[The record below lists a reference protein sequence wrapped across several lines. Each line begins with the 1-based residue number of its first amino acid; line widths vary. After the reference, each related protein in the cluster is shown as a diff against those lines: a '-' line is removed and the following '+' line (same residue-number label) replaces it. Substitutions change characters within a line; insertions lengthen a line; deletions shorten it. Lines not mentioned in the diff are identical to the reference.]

1 MMTVHIERLRPGD
14 DLRRSLEA
22 WAKRQDL
29 GAAFVLSAVGSLSPA
44 MLRLAGRDCPTVIDG
59 DSELLTLSG
68 TISAQGVHLHMSV
81 ADADGNVTG
90 GHLLAGSIV
99 LTFFVYVFVNMGMVA
114 GLLPVVGV
122 PLPMVSYGGT
132 SVITLSIGFGIL
144 MAIRSETGRR
154 G

>member
-22 WAKRQDL
+22 WAKRQEL

-44 MLRLAGRDCPTVIDG
+44 MLRLAGRDRPTVIDG

-99 LTFFVYVFVNMGMVA
+99 RTTMELVLGIASGWQIRREIDPVTGFEEMVA
-114 GLLPVVGV
+114 ENHDGLLG
-122 PLPMVSYGGT
+122 
-132 SVITLSIGFGIL
+132 
-144 MAIRSETGRR
+144 AR
-154 G
+154 GPD

>member
-14 DLRRSLEA
+14 DLRRSLEQ

-44 MLRLAGRDCPTVIDG
+44 MLRLAGRDTPTVIDG

-68 TISAQGVHLHMSV
+68 TISAHGVHLHLSV
-81 ADADGNVTG
+81 ANAHGQVTG

-99 LTFFVYVFVNMGMVA
+99 RTTVELVLGIASGWEIRREIDPLTGYEEMVA
-114 GLLPVVGV
+114 ENHDELLG
-122 PLPMVSYGGT
+122 
-132 SVITLSIGFGIL
+132 
-144 MAIRSETGRR
+144 AR
-154 G
+154 GPD